1 MNPEKHPLL
10 TDEQILCLYFSR
22 EESAIEETDRKY
34 GQYLLSIAHNILSV
48 IDDCM
53 ECLNDTYLKTWNA
66 IPPARPNILRA
77 FLAKIMRHTAF
88 DRYDKAN
95 RQKRIPAELCHSLS
109 DFEGVLPDTSTPE
122 DALEALEL
130 GRIISGYLERIS
142 DRKMY
147 IFISRFFFAIPVA
160 QIAQKLDCSES
171 TIYKELAAMKNQ
183 LRTILEKEGY
193 RV

>member
-1 MNPEKHPLL
+1 M
-10 TDEQILCLYFSR
+10 
-22 EESAIEETDRKY
+22 
-34 GQYLLSIAHNILSV
+34 
-48 IDDCM
+48 
-53 ECLNDTYLKTWNA
+53 
-66 IPPARPNILRA
+66 
-77 FLAKIMRHTAF
+77 
-88 DRYDKAN
+88 
-95 RQKRIPAELCHSLS
+95 
-109 DFEGVLPDTSTPE
+109 LPDTSTPE

-130 GRIISGYLERIS
+130 GRIITGYLERIS

-171 TIYKELAAMKNQ
+171 TIHKELAAMKNQ

>member
-1 MNPEKHPLL
+1 MKPASRPLL
-10 TDEQILCLYFSR
+10 TDEQIIDLYFAR
-22 EESAIEETDRKY
+22 EETAISETGRKY
-34 GQYLLSIAHNILSV
+34 GNYLLTIAHNILAAPE
-48 IDDCM
+48 DCE

-66 IPPARPNILRA
+66 IPPTRPNIFRS

-109 DFEGVLPDTSTPE
+109 DFEGVLPDTSTLE

-147 IFISRFFFAIPVA
+147 IFISRFFLPFLSRRSRRNW
-160 QIAQKLDCSES
+160 IAANPPS
-171 TIYKELAAMKNQ
+171 IKNWQ
-183 LRTILEKEGY
+183 P
-193 RV
+193 